1 MMKKPWSI
9 ASRQAVAPTSAS
21 VIVSVTR
28 PSIWNCRYSALAFA
42 RLTIT
47 E

>member
-9 ASRQAVAPTSAS
+9 ASCQAVTPTWAS
-21 VIVSVTR
+21 VIVSVTTAVHQELQVLG
-28 PSIWNCRYSALAFA
+28 SVFT